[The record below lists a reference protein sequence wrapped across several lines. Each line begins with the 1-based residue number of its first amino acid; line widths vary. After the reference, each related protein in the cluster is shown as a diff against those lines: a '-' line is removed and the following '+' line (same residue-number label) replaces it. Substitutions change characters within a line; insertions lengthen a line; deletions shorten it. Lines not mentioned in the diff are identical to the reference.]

1 MRKKLPFILNERI
14 AATGN
19 RQLDR
24 EFESQGRLDAL
35 NIQKMLASPV
45 VSVKADMQKQMN

>member
-1 MRKKLPFILNERI
+1 MRKKLPFTLNERMT

-19 RQLDR
+19 KQLDR

-35 NIQKMLASPV
+35 NIRKTLPSPDV
-45 VSVKADMQKQMN
+45 RVTADM